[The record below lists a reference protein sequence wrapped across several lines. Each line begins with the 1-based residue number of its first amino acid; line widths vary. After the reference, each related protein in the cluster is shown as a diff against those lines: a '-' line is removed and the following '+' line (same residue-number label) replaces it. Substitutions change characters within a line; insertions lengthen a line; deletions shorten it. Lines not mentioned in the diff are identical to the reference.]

1 MSQSKKTDVSG
12 LILPILFAIAEP
24 ALFETI
30 PLIAVDDTMRTLME
44 RPKAARTMCLI
55 IFGSFK
61 QGQQQLAKLL
71 KGTLEVLLS
80 FELN

>member
-1 MSQSKKTDVSG
+1 MSQSKNTDVSG

-24 ALFETI
+24 ALFENI

-44 RPKAARTMCLI
+44 RPKAAMYLI

-61 QGQQQLAKLL
+61 
-71 KGTLEVLLS
+71 KGNSNSHRKTLERD
-80 FELN
+80 F